1 MQKNEQNQQNDIV
14 KTELENGVRII
25 SEKIPGVRSVS
36 TGIWV
41 GTGSRHEKEGWEGI
55 SHFIEHLMFKG
66 TKNRSAVEIAGSPR
80 FCWGTVK
87 CVYN

>member
-41 GTGSRHEKEGWEGI
+41 GTGSRHEEGWEEFPI
-55 SHFIEHLMFKG
+55 LLNI
-66 TKNRSAVEIAGSPR
+66 
-80 FCWGTVK
+80 
-87 CVYN
+87 